1 MSSGKQTV
9 RYWKWP
15 FSSLIYP
22 LKMVI
27 IHTYVSLPE
36 GSMSS
41 MWIIPIII
49 WSEKTLIRLLDS
61 FDGCFINYRYPSYS
75 INS

>member
-1 MSSGKQTV
+1 MSSGKQTD
-9 RYWKWP
+9 RYWKLP

-27 IHTYVSLPE
+27 IHSYVSLPE

-41 MWIIPIII
+41 MWIIPIIN
-49 WSEKTLIRLLDS
+49 WSEKL
-61 FDGCFINYRYPSYS
+61 
-75 INS
+75 